1 MRQFIEG
8 KTILVTG
15 GTGSIGSE
23 IVRQVLEFDPKMV
36 RVMSRTEHMQYALMQ
51 QLGRLPNLV
60 CFIGDVRSPER
71 LNRAAVEADVIFH
84 VAAMKHVPICEFN
97 PFEAV
102 ETNVIG
108 AQNVVNAAISN
119 RVKQVIAI
127 STDKAVNP
135 MNVMGGTKL
144 LAEKLFTSAHHYAG
158 VSGTK
163 FACVRFGNVL
173 GSRGSVIPAWL
184 DQIAKGQPMTL
195 THPDMTR
202 FFLSI
207 PQAVNLVF
215 KAMRRMV
222 GGEIFILK
230 MPVLRMGDLAESII
244 DWFAPLYGRDP
255 VSVER
260 KVVGIRAGEKMYELL
275 MSEDEAAIA
284 LEVEEM
290 FIIPPH
296 IEIPHRGV
304 IRRTYEG
311 AKPAPKMGYD
321 SRRDLPMGRRAIQ
334 DLLRVTFPQ
343 TEQPLERLPVPV

>member
-1 MRQFIEG
+1 
-8 KTILVTG
+8 
-15 GTGSIGSE
+15 
-23 IVRQVLEFDPKMV
+23 
-36 RVMSRTEHMQYALMQ
+36 
-51 QLGRLPNLV
+51 
-60 CFIGDVRSPER
+60 
-71 LNRAAVEADVIFH
+71 
-84 VAAMKHVPICEFN
+84 
-97 PFEAV
+97 
-102 ETNVIG
+102 
-108 AQNVVNAAISN
+108 
-119 RVKQVIAI
+119 
-127 STDKAVNP
+127 

-244 DWFAPLYGRDP
+244 DWFAPIYGRDP

-334 DLLRVTFPQ
+334 DMLRVTFPQ